1 MGFLFLLYSL
11 PDRVPIMIHNQV
23 LTKNFFLHE
32 MLSSQTASRMGFK
45 EQFEPSKA
53 VVVHLQTLCE
63 NILQP
68 LRDATRSPVTVSS
81 GYRCLRVNSAIGGAT
96 SSQHLTGHAADIQ
109 DFKNGNEFLL
119 RKIVELRLP
128 FDQIIN
134 EFNFDWVHVSY
145 DPKKNRRQVLEAYK
159 DKNFKTRYR
168 TFAL

>member
-1 MGFLFLLYSL
+1 
-11 PDRVPIMIHNQV
+11 MIPNKA

-32 MLSSQTASRMGFK
+32 MLSSQTASRLNFK
-45 EQFEPSKA
+45 EQYEPSPA
-53 VVVHLQTLCE
+53 VVTRLQLLCK

-68 LRDATRSPVTVSS
+68 LREATKSPVTVSS
-81 GYRCLRVNSAIGGAT
+81 GYRCLRVNTAIGGAA

-119 RKIVELRLP
+119 RKIVELKLP

-134 EFNFDWVHVSY
+134 EFNFDWIHVSY
-145 DPKKNRRQVLEAYK
+145 DPKRNRRQVLEAYK

-168 TFAL
+168 PFVL